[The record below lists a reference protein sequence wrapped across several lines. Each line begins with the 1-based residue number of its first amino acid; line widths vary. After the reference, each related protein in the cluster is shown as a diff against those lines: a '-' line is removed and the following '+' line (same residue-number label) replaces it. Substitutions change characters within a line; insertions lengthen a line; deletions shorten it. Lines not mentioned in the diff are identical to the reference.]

1 MGYSTANVIGL
12 IEIDTGLSAHLAGGT
27 DDASLGE
34 SLARLAGLARGD
46 AERFPETAPRNARY
60 ETQFLRADVDQ
71 LQGELELAFHKLLNE
86 LFEGE

>member
-12 IEIDTGLSAHLAGGT
+12 IEIDTGLSAHLAGET

-46 AERFPETAPRNARY
+46 AARLAEPAPRSARY
-60 ETQFLRADVDQ
+60 ATQFLRADVDQ
-71 LQGELELAFHKLLNE
+71 LQGELEIAFQKLLNE
-86 LFEGE
+86 LFEGQ